1 MLLASA
7 EQWAKR
13 KSDLD
18 LLFEMLLSLVRDVAV
33 SQAGAKETLLMHADI
48 REALS
53 PLAAGVPSATLW
65 EVFEIV
71 HSTQETIA
79 HNVNPQLA
87 FEVMLFKIG
96 DAYER
101 ARQRDRQ

>member
-7 EQWAKR
+7 EQWGKR
-13 KSDLD
+13 KTDLD
-18 LLFEMLLSLVRDVAV
+18 LLFEMLLSLVRDAAV
-33 SQAGAKETLLMHADI
+33 SRAGGKETLLMHADI
-48 REALS
+48 REGLS
-53 PLAAGVPSATLW
+53 SLAAGVPSATLW

-71 HSTQETIA
+71 HSTREAIA
-79 HNVNPQLA
+79 HNANPQLA